1 MSATCFI
8 SLTPLFRTPFLG
20 QGANQAI
27 QDAFCLATLIAKVNY
42 DEPLL
47 MGHLFKLQEGLF
59 PRYPMLNVAV
69 NHVLRLWFWLFNSL
83 SVARGWR
90 PTRLQT
96 MAYEYEAIRKFPTA
110 LIILGGRLMATV
122 IALRGWIGV
131 FLKVLFFRVLQL
143 TGLGR
148 LLFVIPMRPVV

>member
-1 MSATCFI
+1 MS
-8 SLTPLFRTPFLG
+8 LFRTPFLG

-27 QDAFCLATLIAKVNY
+27 QDAFCLATLIAKVNF

-47 MGHLFKLQEGLF
+47 MGYLFKLQEGLF
-59 PRYPMLNVAV
+59 PRYPLLNFAV
-69 NHVLRLWFWLFNSL
+69 NRALRSSFWFFNFL
-83 SVARGWR
+83 SIGRGWH

-96 MAYEYEAIRKFPTA
+96 MGYEYEAIRKFPTA

-122 IALRGWIGV
+122 IALRGRIGV
-131 FLKVLFFRVLQL
+131 FLKILFFRFLQL

-148 LLFVIPMRPVV
+148 LLFVVPMRPVV